1 MTTLD
6 IILLVLLALAV
17 AVAAYFFF
25 TRRRAAAKAV
35 AVYGDDLKRQIKQSE
50 EEALRYKILYTDAAS
65 AAEMQ
70 TMETTI
76 RKLIGEN
83 FANSV
88 KAKEKSMLTPSKEY

>member
-1 MTTLD
+1 
-6 IILLVLLALAV
+6 LLALAV
-17 AVAAYFFF
+17 AAAAYFFL

-70 TMETTI
+70 TMET
-76 RKLIGEN
+76 IGQSDIPIEDILKN
-83 FANSV
+83 A
-88 KAKEKSMLTPSKEY
+88 